1 MLSPP
6 QPRGRG
12 GALGPG
18 ACAAVLVW
26 VPWGVSGA
34 PRPPAL
40 LYPMFAAPGHLHASN
55 QTRPPAARLPHSQA
69 WVERLWHSYVQ
80 AQVPSLLPTYLGREP
95 RPVEARAQ
103 SDQAHLCTHGVI
115 GHSRVA
121 PHTPPPPKQWLSKWQ
136 GDFLFSKAL
145 LGGQFL
151 NAAFLGVTEKPNRE
165 GQMPWVQGPQRRPRG
180 ARGAQKGP
188 EHTAQ
193 CLPEEEV

>member
-6 QPRGRG
+6 QPRGGGG

-121 PHTPPPPKQWLSKWQ
+121 PHTPPPPNS
-136 GDFLFSKAL
+136 GSPS
-145 LGGQFL
+145 G
-151 NAAFLGVTEKPNRE
+151 RE
-165 GQMPWVQGPQRRPRG
+165 TSYF
-180 ARGAQKGP
+180 QKHFWEGNF
-188 EHTAQ
+188 
-193 CLPEEEV
+193 